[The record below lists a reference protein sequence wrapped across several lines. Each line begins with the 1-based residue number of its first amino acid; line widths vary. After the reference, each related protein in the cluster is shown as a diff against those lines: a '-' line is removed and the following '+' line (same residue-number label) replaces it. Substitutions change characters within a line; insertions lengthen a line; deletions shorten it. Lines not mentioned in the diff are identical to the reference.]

1 MFDIRMKR
9 LRLLAGLLGCLAVV
23 AAGLPTVAHAWM
35 PSTSDRAPAAT
46 GATTGTTKVSALCS
60 QHCPEC
66 EGMPCPP
73 TAAGCVV
80 ACIGTM
86 PSLVAA
92 AMTLS
97 TPDARS
103 EVWPDRF
110 AALRGLSPP
119 PDPSP
124 PRS

>member
-1 MFDIRMKR
+1 M
-9 LRLLAGLLGCLAVV
+9 RLLAGLLGCLAIV
-23 AAGLPTVAHAWM
+23 AAGLPTVVYAWT
-35 PSTSDRAPAAT
+35 PSASAAT
-46 GATTGTTKVSALCS
+46 GTTNGTTTGTKVSALCS

>member
-1 MFDIRMKR
+1 MKR

-23 AAGLPTVAHAWM
+23 AAGLPTVAYAWM
-35 PSTSDRAPAAT
+35 PSGSPASHAH
-46 GATTGTTKVSALCS
+46 TTVSALCS

-92 AMTLS
+92 VAAL
-97 TPDARS
+97 PLHAGRG
-103 EVWPDRF
+103 EIWPVRL
-110 AALRGLSPP
+110 ATLRGLSPP

>member
-23 AAGLPTVAHAWM
+23 AAGLPTVAYAWM
-35 PSTSDRAPAAT
+35 PSVPAASD
-46 GATTGTTKVSALCS
+46 TTAGTKVSALCS

-92 AMTLS
+92 AVTL
-97 TPDARS
+97 PPHDGRA
-103 EVWPDRF
+103 EAWPGRF